1 MAALSS
7 FEIMKKIVDAEK
19 QSQRILETS
28 KLEILEMKRNVPDR
42 TSSMRQEILRKAN
55 EERQKALAEA
65 DKMGAQDAGKIA
77 LEAKSQ
83 IQSLS
88 QISRDKRNQAVETA
102 IKLLLS

>member
-7 FEIMKKIVDAEK
+7 LEVMKKIVDAEK
-19 QSQRILETS
+19 QSQEILETS
-28 KLEILEMKRNVPDR
+28 RLEILEMKRSVPNR

-65 DKMGAQDAGKIA
+65 DKMGAQDADKIA
-77 LEAKSQ
+77 LEAKRQ

-88 QISRDKRNQAVETA
+88 QISKDKRNQAAETA

>member
-7 FEIMKKIVDAEK
+7 LEVMKKIVDAEK
-19 QSQRILETS
+19 QSQEILETS
-28 KLEILEMKRNVPDR
+28 RLEILELKRSVPNR

-65 DKMGAQDAGKIA
+65 DKMGAQDADKID
-77 LEAKSQ
+77 LEAKRQ

-88 QISRDKRNQAVETA
+88 QISKDKRNQAAETA